1 MAPIALDHTSVS
13 WVLVPDYFVALLATH
28 KLVNCQEVGLGQWVL
43 NLEDLREVVNGS
55 VSTFKCKTGLVL
67 KSPSGVNTHG
77 NALSLVL
84 ALGHGLDIFE
94 VTNGPSKELYE

>member
-1 MAPIALDHTSVS
+1 MD
-13 WVLVPDYFVALLATH
+13 LLATY
-28 KLVNCQEVGLGQWVL
+28 KLVDCQEIGLGQRVL

-55 VSTFKCKTGLVL
+55 VGAFKCKTGLVL
-67 KSPSGVNTHG
+67 KSTSRVDTHG